1 MTVAWKLRL
10 ALRSWSSLL
19 IVAWGLRANRLP
31 DLVAKLSASNKT
43 TSRRFNPRRLSYAVD
58 RSLLR
63 GPFEPR
69 CLSRSLVLLR
79 LLRAQGDAA
88 ELVIGLPESPLDK
101 EAHAWVE
108 VDGIDVGPSPGKG
121 RHQELARYGP
131 RS

>member
-1 MTVAWKLRL
+1 MSLAWKLRL

-19 IVAWGLRANRLP
+19 IVEWGLRANRLP

-88 ELVIGLPESPLDK
+88 ELVIGLPESPADK
-101 EAHAWVE
+101 DAHAWVE
-108 VDGIDVGPSPGKG
+108 IDGVDVGPSPGKG
-121 RHQELARYGP
+121 RHQELARYGAGT
-131 RS
+131 

>member
-101 EAHAWVE
+101 DAHAWVE